1 MMISTSNFF
10 DVPNY
15 TN

>member
-10 DVPNY
+10 DIPNY